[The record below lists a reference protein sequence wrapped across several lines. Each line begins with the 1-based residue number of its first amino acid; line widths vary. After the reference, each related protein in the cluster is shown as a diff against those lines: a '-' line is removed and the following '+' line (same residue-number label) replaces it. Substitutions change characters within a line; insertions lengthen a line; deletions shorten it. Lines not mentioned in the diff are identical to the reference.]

1 MLNSWQKV
9 VAISALAALGGVC
22 ISGCGPK
29 SAKSSAIPALQ
40 TYVAEAKTQP
50 TAPVAAE
57 GSLYVPNGRRSD
69 LFRDF
74 RARNI
79 NDVVTIRV
87 VESTQASASADATTA
102 KKTEVSAGFD
112 NLFGLEGKIKE
123 LPSLVSGKS
132 DSTFAGSGS
141 TTRASSLQTS
151 LTARVIDVLPNGYLL
166 VEAAREIKL
175 NNETQ
180 NVYLTGIVRPE
191 DITRNNIVASS
202 SVAQMTVRVQGRGI
216 VSEPIRPGWLFKI
229 LNGILPF

>member
-1 MLNSWQKV
+1 MLKTWHKV
-9 VAISALAALGGVC
+9 VLIGSTAVLGAFQT
-22 ISGCGPK
+22 GCGPK
-29 SAKSSAIPALQ
+29 SAKTSAIPALQ
-40 TYVAEAKTQP
+40 AFVAEAKTQP
-50 TAPVAAE
+50 AAPVAAE
-57 GSLYVPNGRRSD
+57 GSLYVPNTRRAD

-79 NDVVTIRV
+79 NDVVTIKV
-87 VESTQASASADATTA
+87 SESTQASASADATTA
-102 KKTEVSAGFD
+102 KKSEISTGIDSLV
-112 NLFGLEGKIKE
+112 GLQGKVKE

-132 DSTFAGSGS
+132 DATFAGSGS

-151 LTARVIDVLPNGYLL
+151 LTARVIDVLPNGYLM
-166 VEAAREIKL
+166 VEAVREIRL

-180 NVYLTGIVRPE
+180 NLYLTGIVRPE
-191 DITRNNIVASS
+191 DITRNNVVASS